1 MVPLNC
7 FLQISQW
14 YLETPIPSLLA
25 SVVASV
31 FMFLIT
37 LLAAAV
43 LGTDFLNCGLDVF
56 CLAVSN
62 KEEELDLVDLPGP
75 VSMGTLLDACSPGS
89 ELTLIDPSLIPRV
102 LARSL
107 TLDVEE
113 SFWSEVPFLSNS
125 TNVDR
130 VLTLTSGKM
139 MEADT
144 QQGRS
149 RSCVR

>member
-75 VSMGTLLDACSPGS
+75 VSMGTLLDA
-89 ELTLIDPSLIPRV
+89 
-102 LARSL
+102 
-107 TLDVEE
+107 
-113 SFWSEVPFLSNS
+113 
-125 TNVDR
+125 
-130 VLTLTSGKM
+130 
-139 MEADT
+139 
-144 QQGRS
+144 
-149 RSCVR
+149 